1 MAHDHNSYSQAYD
14 KENYDRVVF
23 KLPKG
28 KRTLLKQETEI
39 RDIRDSQGKLS
50 VSRMIVL
57 ALEKQYGLDLHTKE

>member
-28 KRTLLKQETEI
+28 KRTLLKQEAEI
-39 RDIRDSQGKLS
+39 RDTRDSQGKLS